1 MPADPPASPEP
12 DGHPPL
18 IGVAITL
25 VGIAALAALVLAI
38 EPLRTGIG
46 DALRGD
52 TAGLREEIRGLEFGG
67 VLIVLALAL
76 AHAVVWY
83 PAEILDAAV
92 GFVYGFWAGMALVM
106 VGWMLNAI
114 VAYWI
119 GRHAARPLLWRVFGQ
134 QRFEHLERIAETGGA
149 AMLLTIRL
157 IPIVPFS
164 LFSIVAGAAR
174 VPRGRFMWTTAVG
187 YIPITAVF
195 VYLGTQLEELPPT
208 DPILWI
214 GAIVLI
220 GLVVLTHRLRHL
232 IRTPDEKA
240 APPSPD
246 EARQAGAPEA

>member
-25 VGIAALAALVLAI
+25 VGIAVLAALVLAI
-38 EPLRTGIG
+38 EPLRAGIG
-46 DALRGD
+46 EALSGD
-52 TAGLREEIRGLEFGG
+52 TAALREEIRGLEFGG
-67 VLIVLALAL
+67 VLIVLALAI

-106 VGWMLNAI
+106 AGWMLNAI

-119 GRHAARPLLWRVFGQ
+119 GRHAARPLLWRVIGHE
-134 QRFEHLERIAETGGA
+134 RFEHLERIAETGGA

-174 VPRGRFMWTTAVG
+174 VPHGRFMWTTAVG

-195 VYLGTQLEELPPT
+195 VYLGTQLEELSPT

-220 GLVVLTHRLRHL
+220 ALVVLTHRLRHL
-232 IRTPDEKA
+232 IRTPDDA
-240 APPSPD
+240 TAPTSPSPD
-246 EARQAGAPEA
+246 EAR